1 MGHRLPLDHTFR
13 SAFLLATL
21 PPLAAACSAI
31 SGLDDFELTGGTV
44 ATGNGGGTSE
54 VGTAA
59 GGGGAGGAPQCT
71 PGVVEP
77 CDPYKGPSGTEGV
90 GVCRAAQRTCT
101 QEGTW
106 SACDQEVIPQEKEIL
121 GDDVDDD
128 CDGTALAGKEHL
140 LVRYLIN
147 EDPAEQPNQIHD
159 TAASPLNLTIVNPS
173 LSVLSVA
180 EDAQGRRG
188 LQWTTAGND
197 SRASAEII
205 GTKVQTNLDQ
215 RTTATIE
222 LVTDLR
228 ATVEGTRVISI
239 GHLTPGNPFEDL
251 SLPFDDAG
259 YMNLHMADIDAGRWL
274 FDFAHAGRVA
284 VHLVVNTAE
293 PDPDARRKL
302 YVNGDYVP
310 SDPGEMIAPS
320 LNQPIDVALS
330 AHLSIGTR
338 YLGDTSPE
346 GMVYYAAIYTDALS
360 DDEIQ
365 NNTTLLLIDD
375 DHP

>member
-1 MGHRLPLDHTFR
+1 MRRAGRVVCGVVGGVAIAVLVGVGCGPFQYQD
-13 SAFLLATL
+13 
-21 PPLAAACSAI
+21 PPGEQA
-31 SGLDDFELTGGTV
+31 GGTGGQ
-44 ATGNGGGTSE
+44 GGGT
-54 VGTAA
+54 
-59 GGGGAGGAPQCT
+59 GGSGAGEAPQCT

-106 SACDQEVIPQEKEIL
+106 SACDQEVIPQEKEVL

-159 TAASPLNLTIVNPS
+159 TAALPLNLTIINPS
-173 LSVLSVA
+173 PPKLSVS
-180 EDAQGRRG
+180 EDALGRRG
-188 LQWTTAGND
+188 LQWTMAGGEA
-197 SRASAEII
+197 RASTEIM
-205 GTKVQTNLDQ
+205 GTKVQTGLDQ
-215 RTTATIE
+215 KTTATIE
-222 LVTDLR
+222 LVMDLR
-228 ATVEGTRVISI
+228 TTVEWTRVIYI
-239 GHLTPGNPFEDL
+239 GHLESGKPFEDL
-251 SLPFDDAG
+251 SLPFDNAG
-259 YMNLHMADIDAGRWL
+259 YMNLYMADIDAGRWL
-274 FDFAHAGRVA
+274 FDFAHAGRVV

-293 PDPDARRKL
+293 PAPDARRKL

-310 SDPGEMIAPS
+310 SDRGDMVAPS
-320 LNQPIDVALS
+320 LNQLIDLAS
-330 AHLSIGTR
+330 STHLSIGTR
-338 YLGDTSPE
+338 YLGSTSPN

-365 NNTTLLLIDD
+365 TNTALLLVDD